1 MTCYTCS
8 LIAIAAGTGSAAD
21 LRIDSEPLLSLTEG
35 ILRQEMVAKPRLR
48 QEQDRGGILVVD
60 DESVIR
66 DLCAKV
72 LKGYRI
78 YHAGDGEE
86 ALQVIGRE
94 KVDVVLTDVMM
105 PRMNG
110 IDLLQ
115 TIKAQQPNMGVII
128 MTGYGDRET
137 ILRALK
143 ADADDFISKPINLLQ
158 LQTTIEKV
166 LEKQALKAELLQLKR
181 MDRLKTDFLG
191 LVSHK
196 LKTPITAISL
206 FIQNLARGIGDP
218 DDPGFRQT
226 LDLILEE
233 SSYLGYLIK
242 DLLFYSDVVLQESPQ
257 RLEPVNPRDLAL
269 ESLGNLESFFSNKG
283 VGHSYD
289 FPTALPDLSLDR
301 RQIGFVFYALLEN
314 ALKFTPRGGL
324 VTLRGSVEEDTVRLT
339 VEDNGQGIPA
349 EELPK
354 VFEKFYQV
362 DPDNTGQVRG
372 FGLGLFY
379 ARQFAQNHGASI
391 HLESSPGVGTKASLI
406 LPRNPR

>member
-1 MTCYTCS
+1 MCR
-8 LIAIAAGTGSAAD
+8 GEE
-21 LRIDSEPLLSLTEG
+21 R
-35 ILRQEMVAKPRLR
+35 LRQDMSVAPRLR

-78 YHAGDGEE
+78 HHAANGEE
-86 ALQVIGRE
+86 ALQIIARE
-94 KVDVVLTDVMM
+94 PVDVVLTDVMM

-110 IDLLQ
+110 IDLLE
-115 TIKAQQPNMGVII
+115 TIKAQRPTMAVVI

-158 LQTTIEKV
+158 LQTTIQKV

-181 MDRLKTDFLG
+181 MDRLKADFLG

-218 DDPGFRQT
+218 DDPDFRQT

-233 SSYLGYLIK
+233 SSYLSYLIK
-242 DLLFYSDVVLQESPQ
+242 DLLFYSEVVLQESPQ
-257 RLEPVNPRDLAL
+257 RLERINPKDLAMEALGRL
-269 ESLGNLESFFSNKG
+269 ESYYSNKG
-283 VGHSYD
+283 VRYRYD
-289 FPTALPDLSLDR
+289 FPVELPDLDLDR
-301 RQIGFVFYALLEN
+301 RQIGFVLYALLEN

-324 VTLRGSVEEDTVRLT
+324 VTLRGSLEDDGVRLC
-339 VEDNGQGIPA
+339 VEDNGPGIPT

-379 ARQFAQNHGASI
+379 ARQFAKNHGASI
-391 HLESSPGVGTKASLI
+391 QLESSPCGTKASLV
-406 LPRNPR
+406 LPRTRS

>member
-1 MTCYTCS
+1 M
-8 LIAIAAGTGSAAD
+8 D
-21 LRIDSEPLLSLTEG
+21 LRTEPELSPSLAEG
-35 ILRQEMVAKPRLR
+35 ILRQDMDITPRLR

-86 ALQVIGRE
+86 ALQVIARE
-94 KVDVVLTDVMM
+94 PVDVVLTDVMM

-115 TIKAQQPNMGVII
+115 TIKAQQPNMAVII

-137 ILRALK
+137 ILSALK

-158 LQTTIEKV
+158 LQTTIQKV

-191 LVSHK
+191 LISHK

-218 DDPGFRQT
+218 DDPGFRET

-257 RLEPVNPRDLAL
+257 RLERINPKDLAMEALGQL
-269 ESLGNLESFFSNKG
+269 ESYYANKG
-283 VGHSYD
+283 VRYQHD
-289 FPTALPDLSLDR
+289 FPVELPDLVLDR
-301 RQIGFVFYALLEN
+301 RQIGFILYALLEN
-314 ALKFTPRGGL
+314 ALKFTPRGEL
-324 VTLRGSVEEDTVRLT
+324 VTLRGSVEAEGVRLT
-339 VEDNGQGIPA
+339 VEDRGQGIPA

-379 ARQFAQNHGASI
+379 ARQFAKNHGASI
-391 HLESSPGVGTKASLI
+391 QLESTPGAGTRASLI
-406 LPRNPR
+406 LPRFEG

>member
-1 MTCYTCS
+1 M
-8 LIAIAAGTGSAAD
+8 
-21 LRIDSEPLLSLTEG
+21 EG

-289 FPTALPDLSLDR
+289 FPTELPDLSLDR
-301 RQIGFVFYALLEN
+301 RQIGFVLYALLEN

-324 VTLRGSVEEDTVRLT
+324 VTLRGRVEEDTVRLT

>member
-1 MTCYTCS
+1 MVMT
-8 LIAIAAGTGSAAD
+8 
-21 LRIDSEPLLSLTEG
+21 
-35 ILRQEMVAKPRLR
+35 PRLR

-86 ALQVIGRE
+86 AMQVIAHE
-94 KVDVVLTDVMM
+94 PVDVVLTDVMM

-110 IDLLQ
+110 IELLQ
-115 TIKAQQPNMGVII
+115 TIKAQQPNMAVII
-128 MTGYGDRET
+128 MTGYSDRET
-137 ILRALK
+137 ILSALK

-158 LQTTIEKV
+158 LQTTIQKV

-218 DDPGFRQT
+218 DDPGFRET

-257 RLEPVNPRDLAL
+257 RLERVNPRDLAM
-269 ESLGNLESFFSNKG
+269 EALGQLESFYANKG
-283 VGHSYD
+283 VKHQHA
-289 FPTALPDLSLDR
+289 FPLALPDLDLDR
-301 RQIGFVFYALLEN
+301 RQIGFILYALLEN
-314 ALKFTPRGGL
+314 ALKFTPRGGM
-324 VTLRGSVEEDTVRLT
+324 VTLRGSVDEEEVRLT
-339 VEDNGQGIPA
+339 VEDTGQGIPA

-379 ARQFAQNHGASI
+379 ARQFAKNHGASI
-391 HLESSPGVGTKASLI
+391 QIESSPGAGTKASLI
-406 LPRNPR
+406 LPRAER